1 LIIFCHTHDP
11 SNVPPAIFTSDTC
24 RSDNFNEFRYG
35 FRISIS
41 RNGGYE
47 VGEVGKI
54 SGFVED
60 GVKVWFEVSEK
71 FSEVV
76 RFECPVGVLAP

>member
-1 LIIFCHTHDP
+1 M
-11 SNVPPAIFTSDTC
+11 
-24 RSDNFNEFRYG
+24 
-35 FRISIS
+35 
-41 RNGGYE
+41 
-47 VGEVGKI
+47 GKI